1 MFYPTFIVRQ
11 SSIYLIKNLSYLL
24 ESVCMQKTEVSI
36 DFDGKTYSLETG
48 RFAKFASGSVMVR
61 CGDSMVLVTAVAS
74 KKENKDIDYLPL
86 QVEYREKTSAAGKF
100 PGGFLKRE
108 GRPSNHEILCSRL
121 IDRPIRPMIP
131 QSWSFET
138 QILATVFSFDP
149 EVNPDTLGMVGA
161 SAALMISDIP
171 YDGPISEV
179 RVGRING
186 EFVINPSFEQLENSD
201 IDMTVAG
208 TDSSIVMVEGESNEI
223 SEQDFLD
230 SLEFAHKKIK
240 LLNALQNDLAS
251 KFDIVKREYEEFE
264 VPQEIKDLVENTIK
278 DDLHKYVHSVTT
290 KVERTE
296 QRDKIK
302 NTALEKVVEKFE
314 NNEEYADVNL
324 ERMVNEAFEEFEKK
338 EMRTMI
344 TDESKRLD
352 GRALDEIR
360 NITCEI
366 GVLPRAHGSALFTR
380 GETQSL
386 GNVTLGTARDE
397 EMIDGLLPV
406 FTNKFYL
413 HYNFP
418 PYSTGEVRRLGTGR
432 REIGHGHLAER
443 ALKKM
448 LPDESEFP
456 YTIRVVSEILESN
469 GSSSMATVCSG
480 SLSMFDAGIPMKK
493 PVAGIAMGLIK
504 EGEKVAILSD
514 ILGDEDHLGD
524 MDFKV
529 TGTADGI
536 TACQMDIKIDG
547 ISFDIMTK
555 ALEQAKKGRLH
566 ILGIMNEAIDK
577 PRADLSPYA
586 PRFTTLKIPQDQIGA
601 VIGSGGETIRQISSD
616 NNVDIN
622 IEDDGTTVIAA
633 VDAESANKALE
644 TIKGILQKPEE
655 GKVYEGVVKE
665 IREGMGA
672 FIEFLPKKSGLLHI
686 SQIAYERIDK
696 IEDVMKVGDKI
707 EVKLLE
713 ITRDGKFRLSRRAL
727 LPKPEGWEE
736 RPPRRRDDSRGNS
749 RGGGNYNRRND
760 RRR

>member
-1 MFYPTFIVRQ
+1 
-11 SSIYLIKNLSYLL
+11 
-24 ESVCMQKTEVSI
+24 MQKIEVSI

-48 RFAKFASGSVMVR
+48 RFAKFASSVMVR

-74 KKENKDIDYLPL
+74 RQEKKDIDYLPL
-86 QVEYREKTSAAGKF
+86 QVEYREKTSAAGKY

-149 EVNPDTLGMVGA
+149 EVNPDTMGMVGA

-179 RVGRING
+179 RVGRIDG
-186 EFVINPSFEQLENSD
+186 EFVINPSFEQLKNSD
-201 IDMTVAG
+201 IDMTVGG
-208 TDSSIVMVEGESNEI
+208 TDSSIVMVEGESDEI

-230 SLEFAHKKIK
+230 ALEFAHVKIK
-240 LLNALQNDLAS
+240 LLNSLQKDLAS
-251 KFDIVKREYEEFE
+251 KCDVKKREYEEFIIN
-264 VPQEIKDLVENTIK
+264 QEIKELVENTIK
-278 DDLHKYVHSVTT
+278 SDLYNYVHSVTT

-302 NTALEKVVEKFE
+302 NLALEKVVEAFAEK
-314 NNEEYADVNL
+314 EEFAEINI

-344 TDESKRLD
+344 TDELKRLD

-360 NITCEI
+360 KITCEL

-406 FTNKFYL
+406 YTNKFYL

-432 REIGHGHLAER
+432 REIGHGHLAQR

-448 LPDESEFP
+448 LPDEAEFP

-504 EGEKVAILSD
+504 EDDKVAILSD

-536 TACQMDIKIDG
+536 TAYQMDIKIDG

-555 ALEQAKKGRLH
+555 ALDQAKQGRLH

-577 PRADLSPYA
+577 PRAELSQYA

-622 IEDDGTTVIAA
+622 ISDDGTTVIAA
-633 VDAESANKALE
+633 IDAESANKALE
-644 TIKGILQKPEE
+644 TIKSILQKPEE
-655 GKVYEGVVKE
+655 GKVYEGLVKE

-686 SQIAYERIDK
+686 SQIAYERIEN
-696 IEDVMKVGDKI
+696 ISDVMKVGDKI

-736 RPPRRRDDSRGNS
+736 RPPRRRDDSHHNS
-749 RGGGNYNRRND
+749 RGGDRRNDNRRND
-760 RRR
+760 NRRR

>member
-1 MFYPTFIVRQ
+1 
-11 SSIYLIKNLSYLL
+11 
-24 ESVCMQKTEVSI
+24 MQKIEVSI

-48 RFAKFASGSVMVR
+48 RFAKFASSVMVR

-74 KKENKDIDYLPL
+74 RQEKKDIDYLPL
-86 QVEYREKTSAAGKF
+86 QVEYREKTSAAGKY

-149 EVNPDTLGMVGA
+149 EVNPDTMGMVGA

-179 RVGRING
+179 RVGRIDG
-186 EFVINPSFEQLENSD
+186 EFVINPSFEQLKNSD
-201 IDMTVAG
+201 IDMTVGG
-208 TDSSIVMVEGESNEI
+208 TDSSIVMVEGESDEI

-230 SLEFAHKKIK
+230 ALEFAHVKIK
-240 LLNALQNDLAS
+240 LLNSLQKDLAS
-251 KFDIVKREYEEFE
+251 KCDVKKREYEEFIIN
-264 VPQEIKDLVENTIK
+264 QEIKELVENTIK
-278 DDLHKYVHSVTT
+278 SDLHNYVHSVTT

-302 NTALEKVVEKFE
+302 NLALEKVVEAFAEK
-314 NNEEYADVNL
+314 EEFAEINI

-344 TDESKRLD
+344 TDELKRLD

-360 NITCEI
+360 KITCEL

-406 FTNKFYL
+406 YTNKFYL

-432 REIGHGHLAER
+432 REIGHGHLAQR

-448 LPDESEFP
+448 LPDEAEFP

-504 EGEKVAILSD
+504 EDDKVAILSD

-536 TACQMDIKIDG
+536 TAYQMDIKIDG

-555 ALEQAKKGRLH
+555 ALDQAKQGRLH

-577 PRADLSPYA
+577 PRAELSQYA

-622 IEDDGTTVIAA
+622 ISDDGTTVIAA
-633 VDAESANKALE
+633 IDAESANKALE
-644 TIKGILQKPEE
+644 TIKSILQKPEE
-655 GKVYEGVVKE
+655 GKVYEGLVKE

-686 SQIAYERIDK
+686 SQIAYERIEN
-696 IEDVMKVGDKI
+696 ISDVMKVGDKI

-736 RPPRRRDDSRGNS
+736 RPPRRRDDSHHNS
-749 RGGGNYNRRND
+749 RGGDRRNDNRRND
-760 RRR
+760 NRRR